1 MEEQQQRPGQDA
13 AFLKLA
19 EGYKDVED
27 DSTRKDVGRQRL
39 EEVLTLFFKKGGISQ
54 KTYQMRIYMLWYRY
68 GRSQGISLERWS
80 ESYQRG
86 LLVGKSMFI
95 QIENEPFIPYMRMFL
110 FDFIN
115 DQVEEIHRLGV
126 LYAIYY
132 IVGLLL
138 QAEVFT
144 DDEIWEK
151 LLLKQAEIT
160 RSTKR
165 EDFISIVS
173 EMSSL
178 LYAYILAL
186 DS

>member
-1 MEEQQQRPGQDA
+1 MEEQQRSGQDA

-19 EGYKDVED
+19 ETYNDVED
-27 DSTRKDVGRQRL
+27 SERKEIGRQRL

-54 KTYQMRIYMLWYRY
+54 RTYQMRIYMLWYRY
-68 GRSQGISLERWS
+68 GRSQGSSLESWS
-80 ESYQRG
+80 EAYQRG
-86 LLVGKSMFI
+86 RFGGKSMFL
-95 QIENEPFIPYMRMFL
+95 QIDNEQFIPYMHVFL

-115 DQVEEIHRLGV
+115 DKVEEIHRLGV

-151 LLLKQAEIT
+151 LLLEQAKIQRTTTKQ
-160 RSTKR
+160 
-165 EDFISIVS
+165 DFTSIAT

-178 LYAYILAL
+178 LYAYIFAL